1 MKLAWIG
8 LCIALLCWAA
18 AVPLLAGVSETDAL
32 IQLLA
37 TKGLITP
44 EEAAAL
50 RAELAAQKQEEKDR
64 QKEFQV
70 TAGKPL
76 QLSGYTEVR
85 YRQADPLKDTFDV
98 RRARLSLRG
107 DLGSGFDYRLQ
118 AEFAGSS
125 AKVLDAVLGWRRA
138 DGLKVTAGQFKIPFS
153 QENLQSSN
161 TMELINRSM
170 VVAAMSARGLDVTGD
185 QNGRD
190 IGIQASGTFPLFSS
204 PSALEYAAGLF
215 NGSGTNRTDLN
226 DQKDLVGRVVFRP
239 LEGLSVGMSGYEGRY
254 TPSSA
259 PDRRDV
265 RRRVGAEFAYQKGP
279 FLARGEYI
287 KGQDAEVRKD
297 GWYLLAG
304 WMAVPKRFQ
313 VLYRYDVYDPDT
325 DLDGNSTRID
335 TFGFAWY
342 LNKWA
347 FFQVNYDHAGG
358 EQSRTP
364 SDAWMGQLTLQF

>member
-1 MKLAWIG
+1 MKRAWIG
-8 LCIALLCWAA
+8 LCLAVLCWGAA
-18 AVPLLAGVSETDAL
+18 APLPAGVSETDAL
-32 IQLLA
+32 IQLLM

-50 RAELAAQKQEEKDR
+50 RAELAVQKQEEKEK

-70 TAGKPL
+70 AAGKPL

-85 YRQADPLKDTFDV
+85 YRQADTIKDTFDV

-125 AKVLDAVLGWRRA
+125 AKVLDAALGWRHA

-161 TMELINRSM
+161 KMELINRSI

-190 IGIQASGTFPLFSS
+190 IGVQASGTFPLFGS

-239 LEGLSVGMSGYEGRY
+239 LEGLSVGLSGYEGRH
-254 TPSSA
+254 TPSSD
-259 PDRRDV
+259 PGRRDV
-265 RRRVGAEFAYQKGP
+265 RRRVGAEFAFQKGP

-287 KGQDAEVRKD
+287 KGQDAEIQKD
-297 GWYLLAG
+297 GWYLLVG
-304 WMAVPKRFQ
+304 WMAVPKQFQ

-325 DLDGNSTRID
+325 DLDGNWSRIE
-335 TFGFAWY
+335 TFGFAWTI
-342 LNKWA
+342 NKWA
-347 FFQVNYDHAGG
+347 FFQINYDHAAG
-358 EQSRTP
+358 ELSKTT
-364 SDAWMGQLTLQF
+364 SDAWIGQLTLHF